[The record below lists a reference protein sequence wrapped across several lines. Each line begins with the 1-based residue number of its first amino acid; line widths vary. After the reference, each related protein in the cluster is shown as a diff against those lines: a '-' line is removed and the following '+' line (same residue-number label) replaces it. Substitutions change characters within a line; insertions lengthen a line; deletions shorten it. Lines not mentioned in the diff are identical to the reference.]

1 MKQAKKHSVLH
12 VFLTEGAIILA
23 IVGIVLIGGYI
34 LNTVLTSKKLDV
46 AAGIVHYPI
55 HRGTA
60 TIDASRD
67 LHYALGW
74 SNRSE
79 TGTDTGVSVSSLDS
93 NGKQVTFDFKNHVLS
108 GEATIVVEAGSQ
120 YSRLEIATELARRIG
135 LIIDIAPLPT
145 VSQ

>member
-1 MKQAKKHSVLH
+1 MKHTKHRSLLH

-34 LNTVLTSKKLDV
+34 LNTVLNSKKLDV
-46 AAGIVHYPI
+46 AAGIVHYRT
-55 HRGTA
+55 HKGTA

-67 LHYALGW
+67 LHHDLGW
-74 SNRSE
+74 SDRSE

-93 NGKQVTFDFKNHVLS
+93 NGKNVTIDFKNHVLS

-120 YSRLEIATELARRIG
+120 YSRSEIATELARRIG
-135 LIIDIAPLPT
+135 LIIDIEPLPT